1 MDGVGLVHASRR
13 RHYAA
18 FHPSETPTLAN
29 YRELFL
35 RGGMLRYLTNS
46 LFLATAVTLGCPIQ
60 HDAGYAFAKLQF
72 ADGSGCSRR

>member
-1 MDGVGLVHASRR
+1 
-13 RHYAA
+13 
-18 FHPSETPTLAN
+18 
-29 YRELFL
+29 
-35 RGGMLRYLTNS
+35 MLRYLTNS